1 MRRLAGLVMVLGFYA
16 SVGQGLTDDM
26 KATEE
31 QLYASTKQINQ
42 FFRRFNGEEDDRG
55 DRYYEGD
62 KKYRDSGLRRKYLP
76 MLFDEEAGSSEDVR
90 KDFVK
95 QLTDRKTPVFLDFH
109 RDDWVA
115 EVNAQFRFKG
125 QDVTAL
131 LYMKLQAQGQGYE
144 WVIDDVSFEP
154 FKTFFEKDTS
164 DQKQFIHPMSHELEF
179 MTLRKAFANNEYP
192 EQYTPRSYEPD
203 YLTLFLYEM
212 KRGNLKFK
220 TVKNVRFHFFDI
232 GGWYFELANFNR
244 PGYNTGWLISN
255 LMKIQND
262 QQLALLKA
270 YVYDKN

>member
-1 MRRLAGLVMVLGFYA
+1 MRSLIGLVLVMSFFA

-26 KATEE
+26 KETEE

-55 DRYYEGD
+55 DRYYAGD

-76 MLFDEEAGSSEDVR
+76 MLFDEEAGSSADVR

-95 QLTDRKTPVFLDFH
+95 ELTDRKAPVFLDFH

-115 EVNAQFRFKG
+115 EVNAQFRYHG

-154 FKTFFEKDTS
+154 LKSFFEKDTS
-164 DQKQFIHPMSHELEF
+164 DQKKFIHPMSHELEF

-203 YLTLFLYEM
+203 ILTLFLYEM

-244 PGYNTGWLISN
+244 PGFNTGWLISN

-262 QQLALLKA
+262 QQLAILKA
-270 YVYDKN
+270 YIYDKN